1 MNTVAQTASRTGAA
15 PPVSPTA
22 QPVPLDA
29 AQRGEGPFVWRF
41 NLYHRVTHAT
51 VMVSFFTLVATG
63 LPLRFSGAFW
73 APTVMKLLGGVH
85 MAGRLHRTA
94 AAVTFGYF
102 LAHIAYVV
110 VALVRARPE
119 DRKRMLWG
127 RESMVPH
134 TSDFVHFFQQ
144 FRWFLGIGPRPHFGR
159 YSYMEKFD
167 YLAVF
172 WGVAMIGTSGLFLWF
187 PEFFA
192 RFLPGWVF
200 NVATI
205 IHADEAVLATAF
217 IFTIHF
223 FNVHLRPEKFPLD
236 AVMFTGRATKHY
248 MVEEHPG
255 VADRIEA
262 LEAEP
267 IRRAPVLDAP
277 APAPSHRLSLVGA
290 ILGFA
295 ALAVGLALIGMMLWV
310 ALS

>member
-1 MNTVAQTASRTGAA
+1 MSTLTA
-15 PPVSPTA
+15 PPPH
-22 QPVPLDA
+22 VPMDA

-41 NLYHRVTHAT
+41 NMYHRVTHAT

-63 LPLRFSGAFW
+63 LPLRFSSAFW
-73 APTVMKLLGGVH
+73 APTLIRLLGGVH
-85 MAGRLHRTA
+85 RAGLLHRIA
-94 AAVTFGYF
+94 AGVTFGYF
-102 LAHIAYVV
+102 FAHLGYAI
-110 VALVRARPE
+110 VAIVRARPA

-134 TSDFVHFFQQ
+134 FDDFTHFFQQ
-144 FRWFLGIGPRPHFGR
+144 FRWFLGLGPRPNFGR

-205 IHADEAVLATAF
+205 IHADEAVLAAAF

-236 AVMFTGRATKHY
+236 AVMFTGRATTHY
-248 MVEEHPG
+248 MIEEHPG
-255 VADRIEA
+255 VADR
-262 LEAEP
+262 LEA
-267 IRRAPVLDAP
+267 RAQDGVAPVPILDAP
-277 APAPSHRLSLVGA
+277 APAPSRRQSLVGA
-290 ILGFA
+290 VLGFI
-295 ALAVGLALIGMMLWV
+295 ALAVGVVLIGMILWV